1 VKHYKGPVGPPSG
14 YHPTAGRLETRASA
28 GATGRMCGLEEARRE
43 FKREIEKTRENW
55 RDHEDRD

>member
-1 VKHYKGPVGPPSG
+1 
-14 YHPTAGRLETRASA
+14 
-28 GATGRMCGLEEARRE
+28 MCGLEEARRE